1 MRLEAGVS
9 ASSAH
14 SAQERDRQV
23 QVLQHEAD
31 RLWSD
36 YDWPHLRVERFL
48 PLQAGQRFYD
58 LATATNEAGATKADL
73 DVDRILGVCVKDNG
87 DWLPLRR
94 GIGAAEYGLHDSALD
109 ERDDPAEAW
118 RLYEDEQIEV
128 WPVPLTNAGA
138 EQEGLLRITGI
149 KRLGPFTDDDDTVD
163 LDAQMLALYAAANL
177 THDAAAKQLLL
188 ERANRRYADV
198 KARLSQVRSFQL
210 FGAGRRPA
218 GRGRMFVRKFTPIE
232 D

>member
-1 MRLEAGVS
+1 MRLEAGIS

-31 RLWSD
+31 RLWTD

-58 LATATNEAGATKADL
+58 LAAATNEAGATKADL
-73 DVDRILGVCVKDNG
+73 DVDRILCLHVKDNG
-87 DWLPLRR
+87 DWMQLRR
-94 GIGAAEYGLHDSALD
+94 GIGPSEYGLHDSALD

-149 KRLGPFTDDDDTVD
+149 KRLGPFVADDDTVD
-163 LDAQMLALYAAANL
+163 LDAQMLALYGAANL
-177 THDAAAKQLLL
+177 THDANAKRLLL
-188 ERANRRYADV
+188 ERANRRYADL
-198 KARLSQVRSFQL
+198 KSRLSQVRSFQL
-210 FGAGRRPA
+210 FGAGRRRG
-218 GRGRMFVRKFTPIE
+218 GRGRMYVRKFTPIE